1 MYTDHDQ
8 FGISDEMMEVTND
21 DLQLVLEDL
30 NNFKKDMGYNLAN
43 VRFKYD
49 PIINQDLYESVIEM
63 YGLEFYEK
71 TGPYITYNMFM
82 QMLEVTRLA
91 SSDKAE
97 QLVGNYII

>member
-1 MYTDHDQ
+1 
-8 FGISDEMMEVTND
+8 MES
-21 DLQLVLEDL
+21 
-30 NNFKKDMGYNLAN
+30 NLAN

>member
-1 MYTDHDQ
+1 
-8 FGISDEMMEVTND
+8 MES
-21 DLQLVLEDL
+21 
-30 NNFKKDMGYNLAN
+30 NLAN

-63 YGLEFYEK
+63 YGLEFYQK

-91 SSDKAE
+91 SSDKSRAISGE
-97 QLVGNYII
+97 LYHMTFAGNPENTESIKKKSKTLYRNISICCRRFC